1 MNFCP
6 ECGEGVN
13 GAKFCPKC
21 GKSLLVAPQ
30 EFEPGT
36 VNPEDL
42 SNPAV
47 QGLQPHQTPTFGSPT
62 GIVHFLGVLWD
73 ELTKQSKVLGLDIDI
88 GEFEKDFP
96 RALTALMQ
104 HEIDH
109 PAEVHQSVVFKI
121 RDLYSDDA
129 YLELDRIRSAVL
141 KKSGDLPRADD
152 IPGLLHLG
160 EDYCH
165 SPSLY
170 TIAKWMHSQSDLE
183 KGFNVALWAI
193 ATAFSATDVLSP
205 ALWGIAQPWAAKF
218 TEASS
223 KYEAGTMSADEFVAF
238 CDQHRVWIGLASV
251 CIRWSLQRIVFEGD
265 SAEDVNISHE
275 IWRSDTVYGAQW
287 LRQVHSRFGLSGK
300 AGGHPGAVA
309 EALGYIWEFGVAEER
324 VEAEQ
329 TLRNLTRLWADSS
342 TSATR
347 KFLLESYAPAQKYL
361 RAL

>member
-13 GAKFCPKC
+13 GAKFCPNC
-21 GKSLLVAPQ
+21 GKSLLVVPQ

-36 VNPEDL
+36 RNPEDL
-42 SNPAV
+42 SNPAAP
-47 QGLQPHQTPTFGSPT
+47 GPQPHQIPTFGSPT
-62 GIVHFLGVLWD
+62 SIRNFLGELAD
-73 ELTKQSKVLGLDIDI
+73 ELTKQCRVLELDSDI

-96 RALTALMQ
+96 LALTTVLQ
-104 HEIDH
+104 HEIDN

-121 RDLYSDDA
+121 RDLYSDHA

-141 KKSGDLPRADD
+141 KKSGDIPRADY

-160 EDYCH
+160 ENYCH

-170 TIAKWMHSQSDLE
+170 TISKWMHSQSDLE

-223 KYEAGTMSADEFVAF
+223 EYEAGTMSAEEFVTF
-238 CDQHRVWIGLASV
+238 CDQHQVWIGLASV

-265 SAEDVNISHE
+265 SAEDVNVSHE

-287 LRQVHSRFGLSGK
+287 LRQVHSRFGLGGK

-329 TLRNLTRLWADSS
+329 TLRNLTGLWADSS
-342 TSATR
+342 SATQ

-361 RAL
+361 SAL